1 MILSLLGTG
10 ETASCILCPV
20 LDPLVREGSGYI
32 GDGSVKDYC
41 GGLRA
46 LTSEE
51 SWACLVW

>member
-20 LDPLVREGSGYI
+20 LDPLVREGSGYT
-32 GDGSVKDYC
+32 GDGSVKDCC